1 MKTSLTLLTLLMSMG
16 IWTEDCF
23 EGSPITIDGKIV
35 VRQIEGMPDLDAET
49 GIFTSGGWIPI
60 YLLETKDSVC
70 FSTHGG
76 NISNSDTNQ
85 IQLVLEDNQEAEF
98 KSLVDKRVTLSVEN
112 YFEGLTRYYIRTVA
126 FSDIELLT
134 EEALN

>member
-1 MKTSLTLLTLLMSMG
+1 MSA
-16 IWTEDCF
+16 WAEECF
-23 EGSPITIDGKIV
+23 EGSPITIEGKIV
-35 VRQIEGMPDLDAET
+35 VRLAEGMPDLDYET
-49 GIFTSGGWIPI
+49 GIFKKRWIPI

-98 KSLVDKRVTLSVEN
+98 EGLEDKRVTLSVES
-112 YFEGLTRYYIRTVA
+112 YWEGGTRYYIRTVA
-126 FSDIELLT
+126 FKDIELL
-134 EEALN
+134 AVDK